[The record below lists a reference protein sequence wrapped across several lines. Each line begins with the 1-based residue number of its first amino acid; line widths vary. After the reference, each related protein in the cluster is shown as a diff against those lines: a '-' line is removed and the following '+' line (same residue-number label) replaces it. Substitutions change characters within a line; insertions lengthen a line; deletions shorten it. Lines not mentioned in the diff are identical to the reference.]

1 MALLR
6 PFCAALVPMVTQLAE
21 ILVVLKMNPEIT
33 AEQHAAAL
41 RILQETTVRKAPA
54 RFARRAEAPTPSL

>member
-1 MALLR
+1 
-6 PFCAALVPMVTQLAE
+6 MVTQLAE

-54 RFARRAEAPTPSL
+54 RFDGVQRRQRRRSDT